1 MTSFRK
7 VARVF
12 LISVEDNDRLL
23 PAKDKTVGRRIKV
36 AQLYSQ
42 GMTQTR
48 ISMKVQASLSTVE
61 KDLRFIRENSEWKD
75 MDLQSDSLRN
85 VKKW

>member
-1 MTSFRK
+1 MT
-7 VARVF
+7 RVF
-12 LISVEDNDRLL
+12 LITVEDNDRLL

-36 AQLYSQ
+36 AQLYSR

-61 KDLRFIRENSEWKD
+61 KDLQFIRENSEWKD
-75 MDLQSDSLRN
+75 MDLQLDSLRDM
-85 VKKW
+85 KKW

>member
-61 KDLRFIRENSEWKD
+61 KDIRFIRENSEWRD
-75 MDLQSDSLRN
+75 VDLQLDSLRD

>member
-1 MTSFRK
+1 MTSVRK

-36 AQLYSQ
+36 AQLYSR

-61 KDLRFIRENSEWKD
+61 KDIRFIRENSEWRD
-75 MDLQSDSLRN
+75 VDLQLDSLRD

>member
-1 MTSFRK
+1 M
-7 VARVF
+7 F
-12 LISVEDNDRLL
+12 LITVEDNDRLL
-23 PAKDKTVGRRIKV
+23 LVKDKAVGRRIKV
-36 AQLYSQ
+36 AQLYSL

>member
-12 LISVEDNDRLL
+12 LISVGDNDRLL

-36 AQLYSQ
+36 AQLYSL

>member
-1 MTSFRK
+1 

-12 LISVEDNDRLL
+12 LITVEDNDRLL
-23 PAKDKTVGRRIKV
+23 LVKDKAVGRRIKV
-36 AQLYSQ
+36 AQLYSR
-42 GMTQTR
+42 GMTQVQ

-61 KDLRFIRENSEWKD
+61 KDIRFIRENSEWRD
-75 MDLQSDSLRN
+75 VDLQLDSLRD

>member
-1 MTSFRK
+1 M
-7 VARVF
+7 F

-42 GMTQTR
+42 GMIQTR

-61 KDLRFIRENSEWKD
+61 KDIRFIRENSEWKD
-75 MDLQSDSLRN
+75 MDLQLDSLRD

>member
-36 AQLYSQ
+36 AQLYSR

-61 KDLRFIRENSEWKD
+61 KDLRFIRENSEWRD
-75 MDLQSDSLRN
+75 VDLQLDSLRD

>member
-36 AQLYSQ
+36 AQLYSL

-61 KDLRFIRENSEWKD
+61 KDIRFIRENSEWRD
-75 MDLQSDSLRN
+75 VDLQLDSLRD

>member
-1 MTSFRK
+1 MT
-7 VARVF
+7 RVF

-23 PAKDKTVGRRIKV
+23 PAKDKTVGRRIRV

-42 GMTQTR
+42 GMTQTK
-48 ISMKVQASLSTVE
+48 ISMKVESSLSTVE
-61 KDLRFIRENSEWKD
+61 KDLRFVRENSEWRD
-75 MDLQSDSLRN
+75 VNLQSDSLRG

>member
-1 MTSFRK
+1 MTSVRK

-36 AQLYSQ
+36 AQLYSR
-42 GMTQTR
+42 GMTQVQ

-61 KDLRFIRENSEWKD
+61 KDIRFIRENSEWRD
-75 MDLQSDSLRN
+75 VDLQLDSLRD

>member
-1 MTSFRK
+1 MTSLRK

-36 AQLYSQ
+36 AQLYSR

-61 KDLRFIRENSEWKD
+61 KDIRFIRENSEWRD
-75 MDLQSDSLRN
+75 VDLQLDSLRD

>member
-1 MTSFRK
+1 MTSVRK

-48 ISMKVQASLSTVE
+48 ISMKVQTSLSTVE
-61 KDLRFIRENSEWKD
+61 KDIRFIRENSEWRD
-75 MDLQSDSLRN
+75 VDLQLDSLRD

>member
-1 MTSFRK
+1 MTSVRK

-23 PAKDKTVGRRIKV
+23 PAKDKTIGRRIKV
-36 AQLYSQ
+36 AQLYSR

-61 KDLRFIRENSEWKD
+61 KDLRFIRENSEWRD
-75 MDLQSDSLRN
+75 VDLQLDSLRD

>member
-1 MTSFRK
+1 MTSVRK

-42 GMTQTR
+42 GMIQTR

-61 KDLRFIRENSEWKD
+61 KDIRFIKKNSEWKD
-75 MDLQSDSLRN
+75 VDLQSDSLRG

>member
-1 MTSFRK
+1 MTSVRK

-23 PAKDKTVGRRIKV
+23 PAKDKTIGRRIKV
-36 AQLYSQ
+36 AQLYSR

-48 ISMKVQASLSTVE
+48 ISMKVQASLSSVE
-61 KDLRFIRENSEWKD
+61 KDIRFIRENSEWRD
-75 MDLQSDSLRN
+75 VDLQLDSLRD

>member
-48 ISMKVQASLSTVE
+48 ISMKVKASLSTVE
-61 KDLRFIRENSEWKD
+61 KDIRFIRENSEWRD
-75 MDLQSDSLRN
+75 VDLQLDSLRD

>member
-1 MTSFRK
+1 MTSVRK

-61 KDLRFIRENSEWKD
+61 KDIRFIRENSEWRD
-75 MDLQSDSLRN
+75 VDLQLDSLRD

>member
-36 AQLYSQ
+36 AQLYSR
-42 GMTQTR
+42 GMTQVQ

-61 KDLRFIRENSEWKD
+61 KDLRFIRENSEWRD
-75 MDLQSDSLRN
+75 VDLQLDSLRD

>member
-1 MTSFRK
+1 M
-7 VARVF
+7 F

-36 AQLYSQ
+36 AQLYSR
-42 GMTQTR
+42 GMTQVQ

-61 KDLRFIRENSEWKD
+61 KDLRFIRENSEWRNV
-75 MDLQSDSLRN
+75 DLQSESLRD

>member
-1 MTSFRK
+1 MTSVRK

-36 AQLYSQ
+36 AQLYSR

-61 KDLRFIRENSEWKD
+61 KDLQFIRENSEWKD
-75 MDLQSDSLRN
+75 MDLQLDSLRDM
-85 VKKW
+85 KKW

>member
-1 MTSFRK
+1 MTSVRK

-42 GMTQTR
+42 GMTQVQ

-61 KDLRFIRENSEWKD
+61 KDIRFIRENSEWRD
-75 MDLQSDSLRN
+75 VDLQLDSLRD

>member
-1 MTSFRK
+1 MTSVRK

-36 AQLYSQ
+36 AQLYSR
-42 GMTQTR
+42 GMTQTS
-48 ISMKVQASLSTVE
+48 ISMKVQVSLSTVE
-61 KDLRFIRENSEWKD
+61 KDIRFIRENSEWRD
-75 MDLQSDSLRN
+75 VDLQSDSLN
-85 VKKW
+85 DVKKW

>member
-36 AQLYSQ
+36 AQLYSL

-61 KDLRFIRENSEWKD
+61 KDLRFIRENSEWRD
-75 MDLQSDSLRN
+75 VDLQLDSLRD

>member
-1 MTSFRK
+1 MT
-7 VARVF
+7 RVF
-12 LISVEDNDRLL
+12 LITVEDNDRLL

-48 ISMKVQASLSTVE
+48 ISMKVQTSLSTVE
-61 KDLRFIRENSEWKD
+61 KDLRFIRENSEWRD
-75 MDLQSDSLRN
+75 IDL
-85 VKKW
+85 

>member
-1 MTSFRK
+1 MTSVRK

-12 LISVEDNDRLL
+12 LISVEDNNRLL

-48 ISMKVQASLSTVE
+48 ISMKVQTSLSTVE
-61 KDLRFIRENSEWKD
+61 KDIRFIRENSEWRD
-75 MDLQSDSLRN
+75 VDLQLDSLRD

>member
-1 MTSFRK
+1 MTSVRK

-36 AQLYSQ
+36 AQLYSR
-42 GMTQTR
+42 GMTQVQ
-48 ISMKVQASLSTVE
+48 ISIKVQASLSTVE
-61 KDLRFIRENSEWKD
+61 KDLQFIRENSEWKD
-75 MDLQSDSLRN
+75 MDLQLDSLRDM
-85 VKKW
+85 KKW

>member
-1 MTSFRK
+1 M
-7 VARVF
+7 F

-61 KDLRFIRENSEWKD
+61 KDLQFIRENSEWKD
-75 MDLQSDSLRN
+75 MDLQLDSLRDM
-85 VKKW
+85 KKW

>member
-1 MTSFRK
+1 MTSVRK

-36 AQLYSQ
+36 AQLYSR
-42 GMTQTR
+42 GMTQTS

-61 KDLRFIRENSEWKD
+61 KDIRFIRENSEWRD
-75 MDLQSDSLRN
+75 VDLQSDSLN
-85 VKKW
+85 DVKKW

>member
-1 MTSFRK
+1 MTSVRK

-23 PAKDKTVGRRIKV
+23 PAKDKTIGRRIKV
-36 AQLYSQ
+36 AQLYSR

-61 KDLRFIRENSEWKD
+61 KDIRFIRENSEWRD
-75 MDLQSDSLRN
+75 VDLQLDSLRD

>member
-1 MTSFRK
+1 MTSVRK

-48 ISMKVQASLSTVE
+48 ISMKVQTSLSTVE
-61 KDLRFIRENSEWKD
+61 KDLRFIRENSEWRD
-75 MDLQSDSLRN
+75 VDLRLDSLKQI
-85 VKKW
+85 KKL

>member
-1 MTSFRK
+1 M
-7 VARVF
+7 ARVF
-12 LISVEDNDRLL
+12 LITVEDNDRLL

-36 AQLYSQ
+36 AQLYSL

-61 KDLRFIRENSEWKD
+61 KDIRFIRENSEWRD
-75 MDLQSDSLRN
+75 VDLQLDSLRD

>member
-1 MTSFRK
+1 VT
-7 VARVF
+7 RVF
-12 LISVEDNDRLL
+12 LITVEDNDRLL

-36 AQLYSQ
+36 AQLYSR

-61 KDLRFIRENSEWKD
+61 KDLQFIRENSEWKD
-75 MDLQSDSLRN
+75 MDLQLDSLRDM
-85 VKKW
+85 KKW

>member
-1 MTSFRK
+1 MTSVRK

-36 AQLYSQ
+36 AQLYSL

>member
-1 MTSFRK
+1 MTSVRK

-36 AQLYSQ
+36 AQLYSL

-61 KDLRFIRENSEWKD
+61 KDLRFIRENSEWRD
-75 MDLQSDSLRN
+75 VDLQLDSLRD